1 MGSFFIFS
9 ESKRLSIRIL
19 HLDEVINAKGGSKDE
34 DKCHHPVAHVLR
46 VVLGRRFH
54 VECELGEEEE
64 DLEADA
70 NQQLDAKEGE
80 VGLRGERGLRS
91 IGNGLE

>member
-1 MGSFFIFS
+1 M
-9 ESKRLSIRIL
+9 
-19 HLDEVINAKGGSKDE
+19 HLDEVVNSKGCSKDE

-80 VGLRGERGLRS
+80 VGLRGERGLGIIRD
-91 IGNGLE
+91 GLE